1 MQAPSKYEGVFISR
15 MECMSAKAG
24 AESGRFPGWNVCPRR
39 QEPRAGDFQDGM
51 YVREGKARAGD
62 FQDGMYV
69 REGKARADVVLKE
82 ATLLLGYCLKL
93 IPKINLKAQITDKSY
108 V

>member
-1 MQAPSKYEGVFISR
+1 MKGFFISR

-39 QEPRAGDFQDGM
+39 QELRAD
-51 YVREGKARAGD
+51 D

-69 REGKARADVVLKE
+69 REGKARADDVLKPHNHR
-82 ATLLLGYCLKL
+82 AQKPDTPCKFFKNPLRPRKVMIKL
-93 IPKINLKAQITDKSY
+93 SINLKRK
-108 V
+108 